1 MSHIRYLEF
10 LMRKQ
15 KNTKS
20 SKAMQEIENETP
32 FWEFLDIE
40 FVESEKEF
48 LFVTHYKQVP
58 SFPELFKNLVSSP
71 KLKQIEDS
79 LFGNSGYKI
88 HNQDWKERSNLS
100 TELGARNVVYTLLDD
115 KNKLIYIGETSQD
128 LIKRLNDKE
137 FYKQIIPNWTH
148 YRYEA
153 LPESIDSRG
162 RVAIEKMMIRSF
174 AAVLKND
181 INKLNISI
189 SEYKL
194 VNRK

>member
-1 MSHIRYLEF
+1 M
-10 LMRKQ
+10 
-15 KNTKS
+15 
-20 SKAMQEIENETP
+20 
-32 FWEFLDIE
+32 
-40 FVESEKEF
+40 
-48 LFVTHYKQVP
+48 
-58 SFPELFKNLVSSP
+58 FKNLVGSP

-88 HNQDWKERSNLS
+88 HNQDWKEKSNLG

-153 LPESIDSRG
+153 LPESIDGRG

>member
-1 MSHIRYLEF
+1 MFR
-10 LMRKQ
+10 
-15 KNTKS
+15 
-20 SKAMQEIENETP
+20 
-32 FWEFLDIE
+32 
-40 FVESEKEF
+40 V
-48 LFVTHYKQVP
+48 
-58 SFPELFKNLVSSP
+58 SF
-71 KLKQIEDS
+71 
-79 LFGNSGYKI
+79 
-88 HNQDWKERSNLS
+88 
-100 TELGARNVVYTLLDD
+100 
-115 KNKLIYIGETSQD
+115 LIYQDGTHSHLLHFVCLETSLKD

-153 LPESIDSRG
+153 LPESIDGRG

-189 SEYKL
+189 SEYRL